1 MFAQNIVAKIGFYF
15 AQKYLRS
22 QIENG
27 TLRTAKNMRK
37 QGIPIEVTLLIL
49 CERGAV

>member
-1 MFAQNIVAKIGFYF
+1 MFTNAIVAKIGFYF